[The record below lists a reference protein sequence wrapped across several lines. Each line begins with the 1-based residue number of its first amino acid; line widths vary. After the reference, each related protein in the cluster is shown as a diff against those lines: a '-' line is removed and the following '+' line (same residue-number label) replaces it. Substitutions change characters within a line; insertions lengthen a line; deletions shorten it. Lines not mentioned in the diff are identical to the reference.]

1 MSFYTNL
8 KIGVKLQVAVA
19 AVILL
24 FGIAIVNMFIAQNR
38 VAQMNSYRSE
48 NLMPTRFHAATA
60 AMLFFRLDDTGA
72 YYLQEA
78 RAAVRDQLM
87 KQYRDT
93 VDQLHT
99 EVAAMDANATTDAE
113 RKAMADYHKFAD
125 GPDGYL
131 TGNEKT
137 FDLFKAGKVE
147 AARKAYCAIFPDAAR
162 DAFAAYQGSIN
173 GLIEKSI
180 ADSAQIEASA
190 RFLGIALSIGA
201 ALIGLVIATMLAR
214 SISQALQAATR
225 ALRSVVNED
234 VAEFN
239 GALDRLALGDLTVK
253 VASNR
258 PPMPVRGK
266 DETAELTSTY
276 NELAGSLTNM
286 ASKYSAAVDGL
297 SALISGVASAADSL
311 AAASDEASSAADQS
325 ARAVQQIATS
335 VDLVSR
341 GANDQ
346 AGKISD
352 TATAIEELART
363 AEQIALVATN
373 QADSI
378 AATTAAVAKLDAGI
392 GELSAQ
398 GVVLNTSA
406 KDATNEAGSANEAV
420 SETAGTMTKLQ
431 AATGKAA
438 AAMVSLEER
447 SSQVSEIVETIE
459 DIADQTNLLA
469 LNAAIEAARA
479 GEHGR
484 GFAVVADEVRK
495 LAERSSRATR
505 EISTILGDVKKET
518 ISAAEAMR
526 SSSTSM
532 EAGIV
537 VSDRAARSLDSV
549 RKAISTTTGVAESLA
564 GQAVDMRNASAR
576 VSESMSSTS
585 AAVEENSAA
594 ALQMRTTTEHITNIM
609 APIAATASANATAAD
624 EAATSTRQL
633 ANGIAEINS
642 TASSLRDQAEA
653 LKSLVATFTIS
664 TAAQPTQP
672 SRTRTAA
679 SKPFALA

>member
-1 MSFYTNL
+1 VAFYNNL

-19 AVILL
+19 VVILL
-24 FGIAIVNMFIAQNR
+24 FGVAIVNMFIAQNR
-38 VAQMNSYRSE
+38 VAEMNTYRSE
-48 NLMPTRFHAATA
+48 HLTPTRFHAATA
-60 AMLFFRLDDTGA
+60 SMLFFRLDDTGA

-78 RAAVRDQLM
+78 RAAERATLM
-87 KQYRDT
+87 KQYHDT

-99 EVAAMDANATTDAE
+99 EIAAMDAAATTDAE

-125 GPDGYL
+125 GPNGYL
-131 TGNEKT
+131 AGNEQT
-137 FDLFKAGKVE
+137 FIDFNAGRVE
-147 AARKAYCAIFPDAAR
+147 KARKAYCDTFPDAAR
-162 DAFAAYQGSIN
+162 DALAAYMASIN
-173 GLIEKSI
+173 DLIAQSI
-180 ADSAQIEASA
+180 AESAQVEATA
-190 RFLGIALSIGA
+190 RILGIVLSIGA
-201 ALIGLVIATMLAR
+201 GLVGLVIATLLAR
-214 SISQALQAATR
+214 SISQALQAATN
-225 ALRSVVNED
+225 ALRLIVNED
-234 VAEFN
+234 VAAFN
-239 GALDRLALGDLTVK
+239 GALDRLAIGDLTVK
-253 VASNR
+253 VTSNR
-258 PPMPVRGK
+258 QAMPVHGK

-276 NELAGSLTNM
+276 NDLAGSLGNM
-286 ASKYSAAVDGL
+286 ASKYRAAVDGL
-297 SALISGVASAADSL
+297 STLISGVASAADSL

-325 ARAVQQIATS
+325 ARAVQQISAS

-341 GANDQ
+341 GASDQ
-346 AGKISD
+346 ASQITD
-352 TATAIEELART
+352 TATALEELART

-378 AATTAAVAKLDAGI
+378 AETTAAVAKLDSGI

-398 GVVLNTSA
+398 GIVLNTSA
-406 KDATNEAGSANEAV
+406 KDATNEASTANDAV
-420 SETAGTMTKLQ
+420 GETAGTMNKLQ
-431 AATGKAA
+431 TATGKAA
-438 AAMVSLEER
+438 SAMVSLEER

-518 ISAAEAMR
+518 VSAAEAMR

-537 VSDRAARSLDSV
+537 VSDRAARSLESV

-564 GQAVDMRNASAR
+564 GQAVEMRNASAR
-576 VSESMSSTS
+576 VSEAMSSTS

-594 ALQMRTTTEHITNIM
+594 AVQMRSTTEHITKIM
-609 APIAATASANATAAD
+609 MPIAATASANATAAD
-624 EAATSTRQL
+624 EASTSTRQL
-633 ANGIAEINS
+633 ANGIAEINT
-642 TASSLRDQAEA
+642 TAMSLRDQAEA

-664 TAAQPTQP
+664 PPGRSEHATGAR
-672 SRTRTAA
+672 SA
-679 SKPFALA
+679 SAKQFAHV